1 MHRQVKDE
9 SRVTAPKPAAGDLV
23 STEPATDRILWSGK
37 PGDAAAEVAAARAA
51 WPAWAAHSHAY
62 RIETMRRF
70 ANVVRK
76 KESEF
81 AELISRETGK
91 PLWEARTEIGS
102 VVNKVDISI
111 EAYAE
116 RTPMRRM
123 EAAMGNKIAVRHK
136 PHGVLGVLGP
146 YNFPAHLPNG
156 HIVPALIAG
165 NAVVFKPSEK
175 TPAVGE
181 MLVDCFHEAGVPKG
195 VLRLLIGG
203 PDQGRSLA
211 GQSGIDGL
219 LFTGSARAGMALH
232 KQFAETPQK
241 ILALELG
248 GNNPLVIWNAK
259 DVPSAA
265 TIAVQSAYLTAGQRC
280 TAARRL
286 IVEDGKHEALIEAIQ
301 ALVERIIVDQP
312 FADPQP
318 FMGPLI
324 DMAAADHVQEQW
336 LNLMMKGGKPLCRL
350 DRPDKEKPYLTPSL
364 IDVTGLRDRPDDE
377 IFGPVLQVVRV
388 PDFDAAI
395 EEANN
400 TRFGLVASLIGGS
413 PEMYDKFWANVRA
426 GVINWNK
433 PTNGAPSNAPFGGIG
448 LSGNHRPSAFYA
460 ADYCA
465 YPVTSSEADRARAA
479 IGEGLR
485 DPGQKEVQ
493 KEEQPAAAPAPK
505 TDSETS

>member
-1 MHRQVKDE
+1 MQGQAEQKAEPAARTPAADE
-9 SRVTAPKPAAGDLV
+9 LVSYDPSTGKELWSAKLGDAPK
-23 STEPATDRILWSGK
+23 
-37 PGDAAAEVAAARAA
+37 EVAAARTA
-51 WPAWAAHSHAY
+51 WPEWAAHSNAY
-62 RIETMRRF
+62 RIEALRRF

-76 KESEF
+76 EEAGF
-81 AELISRETGK
+81 AELIARETGK
-91 PLWEARTEIGS
+91 PLWEAKTEVAS

-116 RTPMRRM
+116 RTPQRRM
-123 EAAMGNKIAVRHK
+123 EAALGNKVAVRHK
-136 PHGVLGVLGP
+136 PHGVLAVLGP

-175 TPAVGE
+175 TPATGE
-181 MLVDCFHEAGVPKG
+181 FLVQCYHEAGIPEG
-195 VLRLLIGG
+195 VVRLLVGG

-211 GQSGIDGL
+211 SQSGIDGL

-248 GNNPLVIWNAK
+248 GNNPLVIWHAK
-259 DVPSAA
+259 DLDSAA
-265 TIAVQSAYLTAGQRC
+265 TIAVQSAYLSAGQRC

-286 IVEDGKHEALIEAIQ
+286 IVPEDDHEPLITAIRK
-301 ALVERIIVDQP
+301 LLDRMVVGQP
-312 FADPQP
+312 FDDPQP

-324 DMAAADHVQEQW
+324 DAAAADHVQEQW
-336 LNLMMKGGKPLCRL
+336 LNLMMKGGKPICRL
-350 DRPDKEKPYLTPSL
+350 ERPDGQKPFLTPGL
-364 IDVTGLRDRPDDE
+364 IDVTDVRDRPDEE
-377 IFGPVLQVVRV
+377 IFGPVLQLIRV
-388 PDFDAAI
+388 KDFDAAI
-395 EEANN
+395 AEANN
-400 TRFGLVASLIGGS
+400 TRFGLAASLIGGS

-433 PTNGAPSNAPFGGIG
+433 PTNGAPSNAPFGGVG

-465 YPVTSSEADRARAA
+465 YPVTSSEADRARAS

-485 DPGQKEVQ
+485 DPNMQE
-493 KEEQPAAAPAPK
+493 
-505 TDSETS
+505 D